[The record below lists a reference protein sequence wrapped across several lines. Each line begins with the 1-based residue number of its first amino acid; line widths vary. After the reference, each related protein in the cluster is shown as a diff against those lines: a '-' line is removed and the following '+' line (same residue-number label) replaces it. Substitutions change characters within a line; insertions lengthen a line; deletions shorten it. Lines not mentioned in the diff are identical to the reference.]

1 MSASPTANSAR
12 VSNQLLIA
20 LPALND
26 PHFARS
32 VALICQHDEEGAM
45 GVVVNRASE
54 YTLGDVLAQMNLEAR
69 DPALGNQIVLNGG
82 PVHPERGFVLH
93 DGGRQWDSTL
103 AIGDG
108 LALTTSRDILE
119 AMAEGA
125 GPEHVVVAL
134 GCAGW
139 GAGQLE
145 YELGE
150 NSWLTAPAD
159 YELLFALPLEQRW
172 HAAGGRIGV
181 DITRVTDY
189 SGHA

>member
-1 MSASPTANSAR
+1 MSSVPAKFSS
-12 VSNQLLIA
+12 QLLIA
-20 LPALND
+20 LPALHD

-54 YTLGDVLAQMNLEAR
+54 YSLGDVLAQMNLEAH
-69 DPALGNQIVLNGG
+69 DQALANQIVLNGG

-93 DGGRQWDSTL
+93 DGAREWDSTL
-103 AIGDG
+103 AIGNG

-119 AMAEGA
+119 AMAEGD

-145 YELGE
+145 FELSE

-159 YELLFALPLEQRW
+159 NELLFALPLEQRW
-172 HAAGGRIGV
+172 QAAGGRIGI